1 MLQINSKNWFTSFQ
15 IPKFIPPKPLLKLL
29 RHIPFLKAVFLH
41 SITAFGGPQG
51 HFGMMMKTFVNQR
64 RDLTAEEL
72 LDFNAFCQLLPG
84 ASSTQTLTLIGFK
97 RGRLPL
103 AIITLIVWILPASL
117 IMGSLSFLLG
127 YFEKEGIN
135 TNAFRFI
142 QPMAIGFL
150 AFAAFRAFTLVV
162 RNRMSRVIMVSSMV
176 ITYFFFKSPWIF
188 PIVIIL
194 GGWVSSMMTREKGD
208 TSKVEYRP
216 IKWGNIVIFLSIFL
230 VSGIFSEVSRKQ
242 EWESRG
248 SFNLFENFY
257 RFGSIVFGG
266 GDVLIPM
273 MYEQYVVR
281 PTSARVQK
289 KNQNALRIEQDE
301 FLTGAGVVRAIPG
314 PVFSISSYVGGLAMK
329 NAGQPMQVLG
339 CIIGTVGIFLP
350 SALLVLFFYPVWQNL
365 HRYQVIFRS
374 LKGINAAVVG
384 IMAAST
390 VFLARDIS
398 LANIVDGQFTGLMQ
412 IAVIGA
418 TFVLLSFT
426 RVPAPIIALLCL
438 ALGFIF

>member
-1 MLQINSKNWFTSFQ
+1 MNI
-15 IPKFIPPKPLLKLL
+15 L

-51 HFGMMMKTFVNQR
+51 HLGMMMKTFVHR
-64 RDLTAEEL
+64 RKDLSEKEL

-103 AIITLIVWILPASL
+103 AVITLIIWILPACL
-117 IMGSLSFLLG
+117 FMGMLSFLLQ
-127 YFEKEGIN
+127 YIESRNIV
-135 TNAFRFI
+135 TNVFKFI
-142 QPMAIGFL
+142 QPMAVGFL
-150 AFAAFRAFTLVV
+150 AFATFRAFTIVI
-162 RNRMSRVIMVSSMV
+162 RNRMSRWIMVFSMIV
-176 ITYFFFKSPWIF
+176 TYFFFKTPWIF

-194 GGWVSSMMTREKGD
+194 GGAVSALTGRESGD
-208 TSKVEYRP
+208 TEKVPYRP
-216 IKWGNIVIFLSIFL
+216 IKWGNMLIFITIFLI
-230 VSGIFSEVSRKQ
+230 SGIFSEVSRKQ
-242 EWESRG
+242 EWPTRKA
-248 SFNLFENFY
+248 FNLFENFY

-281 PTSARVQK
+281 PTSERVMR
-289 KNQNALRIEQDE
+289 KNQNVIRLEQDQ

-314 PVFSISSYVGGLAMK
+314 PVFSISSFMGGLALKDSGKDAQM
-329 NAGQPMQVLG
+329 LG
-339 CIIGTVGIFLP
+339 CFIGAVGIFLP

-365 HRYQVIFRS
+365 HRYQVIYRS

-390 VFLARDIS
+390 VFLTHDIS
-398 LANIVDGQFTGLMQ
+398 IIEVMDGKILGVLQVGVIAGTFLLLM
-412 IAVIGA
+412 
-418 TFVLLSFT
+418 FT
-426 RVPAPIIALLCL
+426 RLPAPIIALICL
-438 ALGFIF
+438 LLGWIF